1 MPIMSPIKDGAAPK
15 EIAKGVKI
23 GYCAC
28 RSKKATNKN
37 KYSHIAVFTGRT
49 SSSITCLYT
58 CTSGWDRICLEKK
71 EAFVYVHNSVGYNI
85 LYWCFVRGIMEG
97 TMMDFLNFSSYDVDT
112 WIAFFKEHWLVLVI
126 ALIVLFIIIRIVKTV
141 VKWAIVI
148 AIVLG
153 LVVYSGYTMDDLKE
167 IGTKVTDTVK
177 QEAINAMVGE
187 AKDATFTM
195 NDDGTFTV
203 KTNNVELTGEPGKN
217 EVSIKFR
224 GAPIGKW
231 ELDSTIQAFIDQAK
245 QNG

>member
-1 MPIMSPIKDGAAPK
+1 
-15 EIAKGVKI
+15 
-23 GYCAC
+23 
-28 RSKKATNKN
+28 
-37 KYSHIAVFTGRT
+37 
-49 SSSITCLYT
+49 
-58 CTSGWDRICLEKK
+58 
-71 EAFVYVHNSVGYNI
+71 
-85 LYWCFVRGIMEG
+85 
-97 TMMDFLNFSSYDVDT
+97 
-112 WIAFFKEHWLVLVI
+112 
-126 ALIVLFIIIRIVKTV
+126 RIVKTV

-177 QEAINAMVGE
+177 QEAITAMVGE